1 MKRWILVVSLMSLAF
16 NMLGQIPFSLVAYN
30 VENAFDTRHDSLK
43 NDMEFLPQGTRY
55 WNLSRYWNKLNKIAK
70 VIAAAG
76 QDRLPDLVALCEVE
90 NDSVLQ
96 DLTRRSSLRAAG
108 YRYVITSS
116 PDQRGVDVALLYQ
129 PGMFRM
135 IKSYGILIPSQ
146 TAGFLPTR
154 HLLYA
159 EGVVRTKDT
168 LSIIVCHLPS
178 KSGGSRAADS
188 HRKLAARVLRSVA
201 DSVLRKRPL
210 AKIILTGDYNAYPEE
225 SIFSAEL
232 RVAPTLDS
240 ISPDFLYRIKPVS
253 LQGNKE
259 IKGTYRYK
267 DYWGFLDHILL
278 SADLLN
284 PSSSFRIQEKGCS
297 ILDFPFLLE
306 KDAQYGGMRPLR
318 TYRGFRYQGGYSDHL
333 PLKIDFWMFVK

>member
-1 MKRWILVVSLMSLAF
+1 MKRWQLVIILIVIAL

-43 NDMEFLPQGTRY
+43 NDMEFLPNGMRY
-55 WNLSRYWNKLNKIAK
+55 WNASRYWNKLNKIAK

-76 QDRLPDLVALCEVE
+76 KDRLPDLVALCEVE

-96 DLTRRSSLRAAG
+96 DLTKRSALRAVD
-108 YRYVITSS
+108 YRYVMTSS

-129 PGMFRM
+129 PGMFRL

-146 TAGFLPTR
+146 TQGFLPTR
-154 HLLYA
+154 NLLYA
-159 EGVVRTKDT
+159 EGIVRTKDT

-178 KSGGSRAADS
+178 KSSGSHAADS
-188 HRKLAARVLRSVA
+188 HRKLAARVLRSVV
-201 DSVLRKRPL
+201 DSVLRERSL

-225 SIFSAEL
+225 SIFREEL
-232 RVAPTLDS
+232 RVAPTLES
-240 ISPDFLYRIKPVS
+240 ISLDFLYRIKPVS
-253 LQGNKE
+253 LHRNKE

-284 PSSSFRIQEKGCS
+284 PSSSFRMQENGCS

-306 KDAQYGGMRPLR
+306 KDAKYGGMRPLR

-333 PLKIDFWMFVK
+333 PLKIDFFMFVK